1 MKIKLSL
8 SALYGLLSINLLAAT
23 EELTILYTNDLHS
36 HLEPHL
42 ESWISESRQVGGFAN
57 LATMVKQEKAK
68 KENTIYLD
76 AGDYFSGPYVS
87 SLTKGEAVIESM
99 NHLGL
104 DAACI
109 GNHEFDYG
117 WENMITQM
125 NKAKFPILNANIFIK
140 ETGEPVWNN
149 PYIIIK
155 KGELNIGVIGLHG
168 KFAFYDTINFRMIK
182 GVEARDENI
191 YLEKYLAVLKDQVD
205 MIVVVIH
212 HGMPGRQSSIGQTD
226 VMRRL
231 NSDVELAKRFPEINI
246 IVSGHAHTGTPD
258 ALKVNDTLIVS
269 TNAYTTELGKLEISF
284 DKQSKK
290 VVSYNNQLLTI
301 FDDEVEDDKRM
312 SEVVEYWQKEV
323 EYIASEKIS
332 YTTSSLT
339 RAYGSESNMG
349 NLFADAMEDYD
360 DAIDFAVV
368 NSGALRQDISKGDVS
383 FGDLISAFPFPN
395 TLVSTKLTG
404 SQIKEIFDHAA
415 GLSNGILQVS
425 KSFKYSFSPESH
437 VINMWFNGKKIEE
450 NQLYNVAS
458 SSFLT
463 DGGDGYLVFKKGL
476 ETKDTGINI
485 YEVVKGYLANK
496 KRFNAQIEGRIIEE
510 I

>member
-8 SALYGLLSINLLAAT
+8 SALYGLLSINLLAGT
-23 EELTILYTNDLHS
+23 EDLTILYTNDLHS

-42 ESWISESRQVGGFAN
+42 ESWISESRPVGGFAN

-117 WENMITQM
+117 WENMILQM

-149 PYIIIK
+149 PYIIIQ
-155 KGELNIGVIGLHG
+155 KGELSIGVIGLHG

-191 YLEKYLAVLKDQVD
+191 YLEKYLAALKDQVD

-212 HGMPGRQSSIGQTD
+212 HGMPGRQSSLGQTD

-231 NSDVELAKRFPEINI
+231 NSDIKLAKRFPEINV

-258 ALKVNDTLIVS
+258 AVKVNNTLIVS
-269 TNAYTTELGKLEISF
+269 TNAYTTELGKLEVSF
-284 DKQSKK
+284 DTK
-290 VVSYNNQLLTI
+290 N
-301 FDDEVEDDKRM
+301 KR
-312 SEVVEYWQKEV
+312 VH
-323 EYIASEKIS
+323 S
-332 YTTSSLT
+332 YT
-339 RAYGSESNMG
+339 
-349 NLFADAMEDYD
+349 
-360 DAIDFAVV
+360 
-368 NSGALRQDISKGDVS
+368 K
-383 FGDLISAFPFPN
+383 
-395 TLVSTKLTG
+395 
-404 SQIKEIFDHAA
+404 
-415 GLSNGILQVS
+415 
-425 KSFKYSFSPESH
+425 
-437 VINMWFNGKKIEE
+437 W
-450 NQLYNVAS
+450 
-458 SSFLT
+458 
-463 DGGDGYLVFKKGL
+463 
-476 ETKDTGINI
+476 
-485 YEVVKGYLANK
+485 
-496 KRFNAQIEGRIIEE
+496 
-510 I
+510 